1 MKKSVAYLRMST
13 DKQEYSIDSQLRL
26 IKTFAERGGYWL
38 MDTYIDEGISGR
50 QAEKRPAFMQMI
62 DDSSKGIFEYVLIYD
77 SSRFARNLEQ
87 SIVYKS
93 LLKRNGVSLISITE
107 PMVDEDT
114 SLITDALLG
123 AMNEMYS
130 RKLSKVVKRGM
141 EQKALGNEYFSCA
154 PYGYKKPRKKPLEII
169 EEEARIVK
177 IVYQKFMED
186 ISPFKIAQ
194 ELNLLN
200 IKTKRGKCID
210 KRWVQKVLTNPTY
223 KGYMLWKIEDRTY
236 YKKANHPAIIDEDTF
251 DKVQEK
257 YNTNKK
263 RIKHKGRP
271 LEYHK
276 HWLTGILRCPVCD
289 TVYVYAKS
297 YSNKSDR
304 FRCGGYVSGR
314 CDISKS
320 YRIPDLEILVINELY
335 SIINSKENF
344 YNLKFTKI
352 TTYTNSDLITKEIN
366 QLNKTLKRAKD
377 AYLSEIDTLEEY
389 KETKERLQKKITE
402 LENKLTEKEQIPTH
416 KELAKNIGNVLE
428 IIESDKNM
436 LTKIK
441 AMKSIIDK
449 ITLNGSTGEMLIYFY
464 A

>member
-26 IKTFAERGGYWL
+26 IKAYAERNGYWL

-62 DDSSKGIFEYVLIYD
+62 DDSSKGTFEYVLIYD

-93 LLKRNGVSLISITE
+93 ILKRNSVDLISITE
-107 PMVDEDT
+107 PIVDEDT

-154 PYGYKKPRKKPLEII
+154 PYGYKKPHKKPLEII
-169 EEEARIVK
+169 EAEANVVRL
-177 IVYQKFMED
+177 VYQKFMED
-186 ISPFKIAQ
+186 TSPFKIAQ
-194 ELNLLN
+194 ELNALN

-210 KRWVQKVLTNPTY
+210 KRWVQKVLTNVTY

-236 YKKANHPAIIDEDTF
+236 YKKANHPAIIDEDYF
-251 DKVQEK
+251 DKVQQK
-257 YNTNKK
+257 YSTNIK

-271 LEYHK
+271 LEQHK
-276 HWLTGILRCPVCD
+276 HWLTGVLRCPACD

-297 YSNKSDR
+297 YSNRADR
-304 FRCGGYVSGR
+304 FRCGGYVGGR
-314 CDISKS
+314 CSISKS
-320 YRIPDLEILVINELY
+320 YRIPDLEALIINELY
-335 SIINSKENF
+335 SIANDEGRF
-344 YNLKFTKI
+344 YNLHFTRI
-352 TTYTNSDLITKEIN
+352 TTTTNTDLINKEIN
-366 QLNKTLKRAKD
+366 QLKKTLKRAKD

-389 KETKERLQKKITE
+389 KENKEKLQGQIDELKKK
-402 LENKLTEKEQIPTH
+402 LSHSNKLPTH
-416 KELAKNIGNVLE
+416 KELAKNINSVLE
-428 IIESDKNM
+428 VLESDKEM
-436 LTKIK
+436 LAKIK
-441 AMKSIIDK
+441 AVKSLIEK
-449 ITLNGSTGEMLIYFY
+449 ITLNGLTGEMLIYFY

>member
-236 YKKANHPAIIDEDTF
+236 YKK
-251 DKVQEK
+251 
-257 YNTNKK
+257 
-263 RIKHKGRP
+263 
-271 LEYHK
+271 
-276 HWLTGILRCPVCD
+276 LR
-289 TVYVYAKS
+289 
-297 YSNKSDR
+297 
-304 FRCGGYVSGR
+304 
-314 CDISKS
+314 
-320 YRIPDLEILVINELY
+320 
-335 SIINSKENF
+335 
-344 YNLKFTKI
+344 
-352 TTYTNSDLITKEIN
+352 
-366 QLNKTLKRAKD
+366 
-377 AYLSEIDTLEEY
+377 EE
-389 KETKERLQKKITE
+389 E
-402 LENKLTEKEQIPTH
+402 
-416 KELAKNIGNVLE
+416 
-428 IIESDKNM
+428 
-436 LTKIK
+436 
-441 AMKSIIDK
+441 
-449 ITLNGSTGEMLIYFY
+449 
-464 A
+464 